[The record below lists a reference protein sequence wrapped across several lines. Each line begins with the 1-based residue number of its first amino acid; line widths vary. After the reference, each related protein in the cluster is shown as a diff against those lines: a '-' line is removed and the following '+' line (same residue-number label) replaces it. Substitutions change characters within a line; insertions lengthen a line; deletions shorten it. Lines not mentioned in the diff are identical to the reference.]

1 MRGTRGQASVEA
13 VGFAFSVAMFALSI
27 VQVLLF
33 GRAQMTAERIAD
45 QAAVLVAEGKPIPP
59 SLRTEAKIELDGRRL
74 IVRVPTPVP
83 LQFGSSEATVTVFLP
98 K

>member
-1 MRGTRGQASVEA
+1 MKGSRGQASVEM
-13 VGFAFSVAMFALSI
+13 VGFALSLTFMVISI

-45 QAAVLVAEGKPIPP
+45 QAAVLVAEGKPIPR
-59 SLRTEAKIELDGRRL
+59 SLRAEAKIELDGRRL
-74 IVRVPTPVP
+74 TVRVPTPVP
-83 LQFGSSEATVTVFLP
+83 LRLGASEAVVTVLVP